1 MNRALR
7 LAEYVLPGHP
17 DKLCDRI
24 ADGLVDLACT
34 YDPEAAVAVEVAVSR
49 NVVFVD
55 GRIAAGDAPIA
66 ERQIASEVRAAYA
79 EAGYGETWAPEPDSL
94 RIITDLSLEALS
106 EDERALRGVADDQS
120 ICIGFATG
128 DERTNFLPL
137 EHHLAWRL
145 ARCVSSLRD
154 QHPDLGLG
162 PDGKLLV
169 CLEEEGEH
177 SCFRTLSLSLQHNE
191 QVDWVELTRSVRG
204 AVLGEL
210 ASAAGEIPEL
220 DVDERT
226 LRIALNGAGPF
237 AVGGPYGD
245 NGLSGKKLVVDAGG
259 PRAPIGGGA
268 MSGKDPH
275 KVDRLGTL
283 RARQIARQ
291 VVETGLARE
300 ARVTLAFLP
309 GEREACFLE
318 MLADGRA
325 LDTRATARWRSRC
338 DLSILGIHRDLG
350 LENVQFAQLATWGHF
365 TRAWLPWEYDSDP
378 GRARPAGASI
388 SGCQRT
394 GPWYL

>member
-24 ADGLVDLACT
+24 ADGVVDLACAH
-34 YDPEAAVAVEVAVSR
+34 DPDAAVAVEVAVSR
-49 NVVFVD
+49 DVVFVD
-55 GRIAAGDAPIA
+55 GRIAAGTVPMA
-66 ERQIASEVRAAYA
+66 EAQITAEVRAAYA
-79 EAGYGETWAPEPDSL
+79 EAGYGGVWTPQPDSL
-94 RIITDLSLEALS
+94 RVVTDLSLEALS
-106 EDERALRGVADDQS
+106 DEERALRGVADDQA

-128 DERTNFLPL
+128 DERTRFLPL

-145 ARCVSSLRD
+145 ARCLSGLRD
-154 QHPDLGLG
+154 ERPDLGLG

-169 CLEEEGEH
+169 CLQEEGER
-177 SCFRTLSLSLQHNE
+177 SCFHTLSVSLQHDE
-191 QVDWVELTRSVRG
+191 QVDWVELTRAVRG

-210 ASAAGEIPEL
+210 ESAARELPEL
-220 DVDERT
+220 EVDERT
-226 LRIALNGAGPF
+226 LRVVLNGAGPF

-283 RARQIARQ
+283 RARQIARD
-291 VVETGLARE
+291 VVATGLARE

-309 GEREACFLE
+309 GEHEASFLE
-318 MLADGRA
+318 ILADGRA
-325 LDTRATARWRSRC
+325 LDARATARWRSRY
-338 DLSILGIHRDLG
+338 DLSIPGTYRDLDLG
-350 LENVQFAQLATWGHF
+350 QVRFAPMASWGHF
-365 TRAWLPWEYDSDP
+365 T
-378 GRARPAGASI
+378 GASLPRDCTRSAAEQLCAGVI
-388 SGCQRT
+388 TKPG
-394 GPWYL
+394 